1 MVRTALRKR
10 GFAADA
16 CPLAFLALWPLPPP
30 LDFESV
36 ESVGVFVGVGEADQK
51 PREDLDCDPAKW
63 KKATTNTR
71 YRTGEMKV
79 LRR

>member
-10 GFAADA
+10 GFAAEA

-30 LDFESV
+30 LDPFESV
-36 ESVGVFVGVGEADQK
+36 ESVGVFVGVGDADQK
-51 PREDLDCDPAKW
+51 PREDLDCEPAKW

-71 YRTGEMKV
+71 
-79 LRR
+79 